1 MDNKDEKLKKYAKNS
16 PINKEL
22 EGKSLGLELKTNIE
36 AFQEGSFPERLI
48 DEIKLPQVSVN
59 NEIQKEI
66 EEKHANIL
74 SERPI
79 PDLLETADLIDSLK
93 DLKAPTMG
101 KLYEEKVKEKPDL
114 NKNFTTEE

>member
-74 SERPI
+74 GKRPI
-79 PDLLETADLIDSLK
+79 PDLLETADLIDNLK

-114 NKNFTTEE
+114 NKNFTTKE

>member
-1 MDNKDEKLKKYAKNS
+1 MDNKDEELKKYAKNS

-22 EGKSLGLELKTNIE
+22 EEKDFGLELKTNIE
-36 AFQEGSFPERLI
+36 AFQDGNFPEKLI
-48 DEIKLPQVSVN
+48 DEIKLPQISVN
-59 NEIQKEI
+59 DEIQKEI

-74 SERPI
+74 GKRPI
-79 PDLLETADLIDSLK
+79 PDLLETADLIDNLK

-114 NKNFTTEE
+114 NKNFTAEE

>member
-1 MDNKDEKLKKYAKNS
+1 MDNKDEELKKYAKNS

-22 EGKSLGLELKTNIE
+22 EEEGFGLKLKTNIE
-36 AFQEGSFPERLI
+36 AFQDGNFPEKLI
-48 DEIKLPQVSVN
+48 DEIKLPQISVN
-59 NEIQKEI
+59 DEIQKEI

-74 SERPI
+74 GKRPI
-79 PDLLETADLIDSLK
+79 PDLLETADLIDNLK

-114 NKNFTTEE
+114 NKNFTAEE